1 LEELI
6 NNRKVKIV
14 GYSTEK
20 NWLDH
25 LPNKEWLCALV
36 VNDKPRRYIDEVINK
51 IINKDVVYVCTMGKQ
66 AELVHDL
73 VDEEITFRECE
84 IEKPYLPNHSIITTW
99 DIDIEEEIWFAL
111 FSAYSEEVEIKEV
124 IILDMTDGLEMPRVE
139 ACLARI
145 IKEAENKKNVA

>member
-1 LEELI
+1 MVELI

-20 NWLDH
+20 NWLDQ
-25 LPNKEWLCALV
+25 LPNKEWLCAMV

-51 IINKDVVYVCTMGKQ
+51 IINNDVGYVCTMGKQ

-73 VDEEITFRECE
+73 IDEEITFRESE
-84 IEKPYLPNHSIITTW
+84 IEKPYLPKHSIITTW

-111 FSAYSEEVEIKEV
+111 FAAYSEEIEIKEV
-124 IILDMTDGLEMPRVE
+124 VILDMTDGLEMPRVE
-139 ACLARI
+139 TFLEKI
-145 IKEAENKKNVA
+145 IKESEK